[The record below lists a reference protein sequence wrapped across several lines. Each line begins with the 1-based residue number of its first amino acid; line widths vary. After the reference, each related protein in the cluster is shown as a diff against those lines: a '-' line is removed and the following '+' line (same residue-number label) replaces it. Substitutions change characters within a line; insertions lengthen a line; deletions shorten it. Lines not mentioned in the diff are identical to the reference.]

1 MHKELYAVALN
12 NALNEIRNVCPDV
25 SCSFIFTKDNLV
37 VAADEQAA
45 EEIIEKTL
53 HSFQSIDAKAR
64 DTIGGLTTLRING
77 TKGKAGISSVNNMYV
92 AMAASEKA
100 DLVCLQSV
108 TRVVVPTMLR
118 LLEGVEGIA
127 PTPLK
132 RTPSQ
137 QLIVDTLSGFFVGS
151 SVEIDPQI
159 LEQWSE
165 ILNVKVDEVEIEAF
179 GGKTTQCKAK
189 EIGEAKLR
197 GKGIIRIPEK
207 TCKSLEVKK
216 GELVKV
222 KPMEA

>member
-1 MHKELYAVALN
+1 VNKELYAVALN

-45 EEIIEKTL
+45 EEIIEKTM
-53 HSFQSIDAKAR
+53 HSFQTIEEKACDA
-64 DTIGGLTTLRING
+64 IGGLNALLING
-77 TKGKAGISSVNNMYV
+77 TKGKASISSVNDMYV

-118 LLEGVEGIA
+118 LLEGIA

-132 RTPSQ
+132 LAPSQ

-151 SVEIDPQI
+151 SVEIDPQV

-165 ILNVKVDEVEIEAF
+165 ILNVKKVEEVEIEAF

-189 EIGEAKLR
+189 EIGEEKLR

-222 KPMEA
+222 KPIEG